1 MSIRKEFSPHK
12 LFEPPVPRAR
22 PPIRSFN
29 ITDGNNTHV
38 SKDSE
43 NLLLKTTMYSTK
55 HSSEE
60 FLDECTDDEDEDD
73 IENYN
78 KDSDLSTNTT
88 YSSCIA
94 ANVHKRSFHRP
105 NESLSS
111 VNINNSHQS
120 VSQKVESQSTGLF
133 TKYHILLYTAIFG
146 IIIFLCMQ
154 GVFNEDKT
162 NRKETTKTESRNF
175 PRKLDLAEID
185 KILDKTI
192 AIIQKRFHNQKATIW
207 NDISSGI
214 YDISLIPTK
223 PTVVILFG
231 NETNTLNC
239 LAQLLGQLSGTI
251 LGSNDYLLLTPK
263 DFPNDVGQ
271 TIHNLKWQI
280 LEKKAVIVQDLL
292 GINTEAI
299 KAFHNFCDR
308 EKPLVKYAVYIITII
323 VDGYK
328 STQRELEFIEKQIFK
343 KLSNYID
350 KDILDPL
357 ITRLT
362 DGIIV
367 PVLPESG
374 MNFNYAECSLSANK
388 L

>member
-1 MSIRKEFSPHK
+1 MSVRKEFSPHK
-12 LFEPPVPRAR
+12 LFETPVPRPR
-22 PPIRSFN
+22 PPIRNFN
-29 ITDGNNTHV
+29 TTDGNSTYV

-43 NLLLKTTMYSTK
+43 NLLLKSTMYSTK

-60 FLDECTDDEDEDD
+60 FLDEYTDDEDEDD

-88 YSSCIA
+88 YNSCIA
-94 ANVHKRSFHRP
+94 TNVHKRSFHRP
-105 NESLSS
+105 NESWSS
-111 VNINNSHQS
+111 AHINNLS
-120 VSQKVESQSTGLF
+120 VSQRVENQSTGLF
-133 TKYHILLYTAIFG
+133 TKYHILLYTAIC

-154 GVFNEDKT
+154 GVFYKDKT
-162 NRKETTKTESRNF
+162 NRKEITKTESRNL
-175 PRKLDLAEID
+175 PRKLNLAEID
-185 KILDKTI
+185 KILDKSI
-192 AIIQKRFHNQKATIW
+192 ERIQNRFHNQKATIW

-271 TIHNLKWQI
+271 TIHDLKWQI
-280 LEKKAVIVQDLL
+280 SEKKAVIVQDLL

-308 EKPLVKYAVYIITII
+308 EKPLVRYAVYIITII

-328 STQRELEFIEKQIFK
+328 SAQRELEFIEKQIFK